1 MEVLTEMDEYF
12 NAMSKI
18 NMDEPVMPYVKG
30 RLVESDTYNKVQK
43 ILNTPELEK
52 AHMYCYDLD
61 LENLEECDI
70 MKINNLYKLGVD
82 RGFIDDDLQYQDCK
96 ADDCCKNEEPKAEE
110 PATQVNPRAKIPCF
124 VAMYSAM
131 KDGQIKTGEAYSRA
145 ISVQAAKADVMNQ
158 LSKFGY
164 TNISILAVEATEED
178 ACACTVRESSLGEDD
193 MLKGRTHNG
202 HLPEAEVEEDD
213 MLDGR
218 VHNNHIPEA
227 EDDAADDSA
236 DDADSEEAAD
246 DSVEDDSTEDDS
258 AEDDSTGEEAASD
271 DASTE
276 DTGSEDDSTDDSAEE
291 EAGSEDDSAEDDSA
305 DDTSSEEATEDG
317 EEKEDAEA
325 SDDAEGDDAEDVVS
339 KEDAEDELDDNKKAD
354 LKDNY
359 KKTFKNTML
368 KCKFEDKSFDDLT
381 ITEKVKFFTE
391 LSKTWKEDY
400 EPSAFM
406 TDKEIDQLNKITIKK

>member
-82 RGFIDDDLQYQDCK
+82 RGFIDDDLQYQSCE
-96 ADDCCKNEEPKAEE
+96 ANDCCKNEEPKAEE

-325 SDDAEGDDAEDVVS
+325 SDDAEGDDAED
-339 KEDAEDELDDNKKAD
+339 ELDDNKKAD

>member
-82 RGFIDDDLQYQDCK
+82 RGFIDDDLQYQSCE
-96 ADDCCKNEEPKAEE
+96 ANDCCKNEEPKAEE

-271 DASTE
+271 DASTK